1 MSYEFKN
8 DCRTCEFFDRCRLDE
23 EPCSTCIRSCGE
35 ESGWKPN
42 GWFKRW
48 LNSFD
53 ISSATKCFE
62 AVNKLKEAIGNDR

>member
-23 EPCSTCIRSCGE
+23 EPCSTCIRSY
-35 ESGWKPN
+35 
-42 GWFKRW
+42 GWFKGW

-53 ISSATKCFE
+53 SSSATECFT
-62 AVNKLKEAIGNDR
+62 AVNQLKEALEDDR